1 MCGDPGYSGGPCKLL
16 SLIFLF
22 TILFKTDAKRAGI
35 LPGVVSRCREYVTT
49 IYPITKVAYTGTYR
63 KKYFINSVRN
73 FNMFKCLALYKELRN
88 VWHPTCQT
96 STRKKRSL
104 SGSKSWG
111 KRSSEK
117 TTYSFRARTIRARLR
132 PLRLGKRFQEKEAKR
147 TKRPFPL
154 RPLGFRL
161 E

>member
-1 MCGDPGYSGGPCKLL
+1 MRGDPDWGGGPCKLL

-22 TILFKTDAKRAGI
+22 TILLKTDAKRAGI
-35 LPGVVSRCREYVTT
+35 WPGVVSRCREHVTT

-63 KKYFINSVRN
+63 RKYLIKSDRN
-73 FNMFKCLALYKELRN
+73 FNMFKCLALFKQFRN
-88 VWHPTCQT
+88 VWHPSFQT
-96 STRKKRSL
+96 PTRKKRSL

-117 TTYSFRARTIRARLR
+117 TSSIRARTTRARLR

-147 TKRPFPL
+147 TKGPFPL
-154 RPLGFRL
+154 RPLGIRL

>member
-1 MCGDPGYSGGPCKLL
+1 MCEDPGRGGSPCKLL
-16 SLIFLF
+16 SLLFLF
-22 TILFKTDAKRAGI
+22 TILLKTDAKRAGI
-35 LPGVVSRCREYVTT
+35 LPGVSRCREHVTA

-63 KKYFINSVRN
+63 RKYFNLSPKN
-73 FNMFKCLALYKELRN
+73 FCLFKYRSFLKQFRK
-88 VWHPTCQT
+88 VWHPSFQT
-96 STRKKRSL
+96 PTRKKRSL

-117 TTYSFRARTIRARLR
+117 TTSIRARTTRARLR

-147 TKRPFPL
+147 TKGPFPL
-154 RPLGFRL
+154 RPLRIRL